1 MLITHTVK
9 PPGDSPLKQHKNA
22 SDLNVKTELFW
33 GLHSPLDLLLL
44 PLTLDTVGQSQSPLH
59 TSADGLKAFLE
70 LLITVMLLFTTGVIA
85 AVMLVTTFG
94 HGRDAYVK
102 LEKTSLIVFVT
113 QFIPLSLLHIR

>member
-1 MLITHTVK
+1 M
-9 PPGDSPLKQHKNA
+9 
-22 SDLNVKTELFW
+22 
-33 GLHSPLDLLLL
+33 LL
-44 PLTLDTVGQSQSPLH
+44 PLTLDTVGQSQGPLH

-102 LEKTSLIVFVT
+102 LEKSPCNTIYSSFFEFYL
-113 QFIPLSLLHIR
+113 LSDKIHANFQYICNSTMP